1 MRLGLPRSLR
11 GRVIVVVLL
20 TLAALLVALFV
31 AVDVALRHRLDSEL
45 RTRLTD
51 RAALA
56 RTLSDRID
64 GAELASRLTGDG
76 VSVRL
81 CGTQASCIE
90 RGVPVRGVPAPP
102 KPGGGPRPR
111 PPRPETTQVGDQ
123 LTLTDQLPTGDVLTL
138 SADASEVSLV
148 MSRLIVLEVVGGIVV
163 LALAAGLLQIL
174 VGRALSPL
182 DAMTRSARRIAEGD
196 AEAQLELAPE
206 GTELGRTGAVFDQMV
221 MTLRRAEQRQRDLL
235 SDAAHELRTPLAG
248 ISATAEILLR
258 EEPSP
263 ADRER
268 LAASLVREAQR
279 AGRLVGDL
287 LAMARLDRGLD
298 VIAVPLDVRA
308 VLDEQLERVR
318 ALYPRVHL
326 ETEGTAPWS
335 VLGDR
340 ERLAQVLGNLLD
352 NACTAA
358 GPTGKIHIVG
368 RRSGAAFEIE
378 VTDDGI
384 GIPEHE
390 RERVFERLV
399 RLDSS
404 RDRAS
409 GGNGLGLTLA
419 RGLARAHGGDVTVV
433 EANPGGLSGAC
444 LQLRLPAA

>member
-20 TLAALLVALFV
+20 TLVALLVALFV
-31 AVDVALRHRLDSEL
+31 AVDLALRHRLDSEL

-56 RTLSDRID
+56 RTLADRID
-64 GAELASRLTGDG
+64 GADLASRLTGDG

-81 CGTQASCIE
+81 CGPQATCIE
-90 RGVPVRGVPAPP
+90 RGVPVSGVPAPP
-102 KPGGGPRPR
+102 KPGGRPRPR
-111 PPRPETTQVGDQ
+111 PLAPQPTQVGDQ
-123 LTLTDQLPTGDVLTL
+123 LTLTDQLPTGEVLTL

-148 MSRLIVLEVVGGIVV
+148 VSRLIVLEVLGGIVA
-163 LALAAGLLQIL
+163 LALAAGLLQVL
-174 VGRALSPL
+174 VGRALAPL
-182 DAMTRSARRIAEGD
+182 DAMTQSARRIAEGD
-196 AEAQLELAPE
+196 VEAQLELAPE
-206 GTELGRTGAVFDQMV
+206 GTELGRTGAAFDRMV
-221 MTLRRAEQRQRDLL
+221 TVLRLAEQRQWDLL

-268 LAASLVREAQR
+268 LAASLVRESQR

-298 VIAVPLDVRA
+298 VIAEPLNLRE
-308 VLDEQLERVR
+308 VLDEQLERIS

-326 ETEGTAPWS
+326 ATQGAGPWS

-352 NACTAA
+352 NACAAA
-358 GPTGKIHIVG
+358 GPTGSVHIVG
-368 RRSGAAFEIE
+368 RRAGSAFEVE
-378 VTDDGI
+378 VTDDGA
-384 GIPEHE
+384 GIPDHE
-390 RERVFERLV
+390 RERVFERLA

-419 RGLARAHGGDVTVV
+419 RGLARAHGGDVRVV
-433 EANPGGLSGAC
+433 DAALGGLSGAC